1 MAVNFELANQKTDYG
16 FTRGDSARSVYAVS
30 VCSGIIM
37 QQKIINRPVPVLRTF
52 TKVTRNSTSLQV
64 EVDP

>member
-16 FTRGDSARSVYAVS
+16 FTRSDSARSVYAVS

-37 QQKIINRPVPVLRTF
+37 QQKNNKSPGVGTF
-52 TKVTRNSTSLQV
+52 TKVTCNSTSLQV